1 MNIDEK
7 AILLITKLVRK
18 TSADE
23 IKWKVANPPKSLV
36 SATEDE
42 IFTFFEANYKEKK
55 FAIFERKS
63 KFFFDEHEFYWTS
76 DDVFAILDNNEN
88 VILEYSKNTPVLVDL
103 FTTVREQVAD
113 LDNLIDDL

>member
-42 IFTFFEANYKEKK
+42 IFTFFEANYKEKNLLYL
-55 FAIFERKS
+55 S
-63 KFFFDEHEFYWTS
+63 VNLNFF
-76 DDVFAILDNNEN
+76 
-88 VILEYSKNTPVLVDL
+88 
-103 FTTVREQVAD
+103 
-113 LDNLIDDL
+113 